1 MRDDRHRLQ
10 QVLSTGERLLEVV
23 EQRGIDREAIER
35 DDEVQWMLTT
45 PLYHIGEQV
54 NNLSEELTDR
64 YREIPWSAIAGL
76 RHRLVHDYEDT
87 DWQVIEQVVF
97 HDLRPFLP
105 MVREILERL

>member
-23 EQRGIDREAIER
+23 ERRGIDRETIER

-54 NNLSEELTDR
+54 NNLSNELTDR
-64 YREIPWSAIAGL
+64 YRDVPWVSIAGL

-87 DWQVIEQVVF
+87 DWQVIEEVVF
-97 HDLRPFLP
+97 HDLEPFLS